1 MSVYVYSI
9 NISDC
14 ITQED
19 CVYCAVGTVSLYMF
33 LVYVNHLR
41 TKGSPFYLKVQ

>member
-1 MSVYVYSI
+1 MGVYVHSI
-9 NISDC
+9 NFLVC

-19 CVYCAVGTVSLYMF
+19 CVYCAVGTVSLYMV

-41 TKGSPFYLKVQ
+41 KRLLFY